1 MSEMADTL
9 YITTAYLWQCRQ
21 LLLPDLRRSG
31 RSPVLLVGAC
41 KGDLPAQL
49 NMAAVL
55 VRMSCVELA
64 TDIPN
69 GGSDGTISDWLS
81 NGVMLLEVADIM
93 VDAVQVC
100 RYTVT
105 LTSGTHT
112 KHGKKHEAF
121 QHVLSEMLA
130 A

>member
-9 YITTAYLWQCRQ
+9 YIITAYLWQCRQ

-31 RSPVLLVGAC
+31 RSPILLMGAC

-64 TDIPN
+64 TDIPA

-81 NGVMLLEVADIM
+81 NGVMLLELADIM

-100 RYTVT
+100 
-105 LTSGTHT
+105 
-112 KHGKKHEAF
+112 
-121 QHVLSEMLA
+121 
-130 A
+130 